1 VAPDKGDAAAYSRRV
16 LRPLALALGL
26 AAAAM
31 VATGGGDDS
40 ALVLE
45 AATAPARL
53 APLPSGPAEDGPHA
67 FAATRRDG
75 TGRPALFDPCR
86 PVRYAVRRQG
96 EPPGGQALVAA
107 AVEQVARATGL
118 VLVRQA
124 DAVGPLPD
132 PETLAEP
139 DDDGRHRP
147 VLLAWSDD
155 AELDDLSG
163 DTVALDAPDLAL
175 LSAEPDGQ
183 ERVLGVL
190 LHELSHLVGLA
201 HVDDP
206 DQLLHRESSA
216 VRLGAGDL
224 RGLRA
229 AGSGPCF
236 QDWPAS
242 SAP

>member
-1 VAPDKGDAAAYSRRV
+1 
-16 LRPLALALGL
+16 
-26 AAAAM
+26 
-31 VATGGGDDS
+31 
-40 ALVLE
+40 
-45 AATAPARL
+45 
-53 APLPSGPAEDGPHA
+53 
-67 FAATRRDG
+67 
-75 TGRPALFDPCR
+75 
-86 PVRYAVRRQG
+86 VRYAVRRQG

-163 DTVALDAPDLAL
+163 DTVALGGGTVWAPPGRDGEERLVSGLVALDAPDLAL